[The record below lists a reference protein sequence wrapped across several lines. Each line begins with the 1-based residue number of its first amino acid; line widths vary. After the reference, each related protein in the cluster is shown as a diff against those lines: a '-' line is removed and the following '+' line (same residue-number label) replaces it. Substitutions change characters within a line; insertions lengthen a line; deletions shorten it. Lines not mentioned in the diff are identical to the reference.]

1 MVVFTDISKLLDQN
15 EKNCEIMINKCSISD
30 IKMYGKYNIIPY
42 FECYIDNK
50 KYNIKYSNFIHH
62 IIFKLFIEPPKIIV
76 DQYINNLIILIRNNG
91 ITKNYADVINW
102 IYKKYGIEKD
112 IFIEILKLNYVNG
125 LIHIKDILLQH
136 TDILKKYR
144 IISIKYGIWEPFMK
158 SLKKNQ
164 IKTIFSKN
172 YISSYNDYLELKKH
186 FQMDIEYYNNFTRS
200 IYNLETCNDTTL
212 MILKDFINMYGIDTY
227 YLPDYVTKIMYFN
240 NINISE
246 YFDNFGEKKSEY
258 LLKLFNHCSDT
269 SDFLKLL
276 LHIDLKSNSKLI
288 IKKLGTTVECHT
300 EYRKE
305 IYDDIE
311 KYIKKNIPKK
321 YDIICNNNELNIL
334 ELLIA
339 NGFVPNNEILIDI
352 WKYDRSKKF
361 YIDKIDKIIKKY
373 NIVVEKECLKY
384 FIKLTNNIDIIKY
397 FLNYKI
403 SIDDEIINLAFQSKN
418 SQVCDILLENYS
430 GEINE
435 EFVVNAIK
443 NNYEIKNINPDII
456 FDENLYYKCHSVN
469 NILQYYKKKFTI
481 PQNILTLRENFKFN
495 SLKNIK
501 TYMEKNNI
509 KEIDQYCIDNSI
521 MNKYY
526 DVFQFITDNNYKYS
540 KNCVKFVD
548 QITGRYS
555 NEKYQKIIKELS
567 ENLSDDCEFMTT
579 KYKINDL

>member
-15 EKNCEIMINKCSISD
+15 EKNCEIMINECSISD
-30 IKMYGKYNIIPY
+30 IKMYGNYNIISY
-42 FECYIDNK
+42 FECYIDDK

-62 IIFKLFIEPPKIIV
+62 IIFSLSIEPSKIIA
-76 DQYINNLIILIRNNG
+76 DQYIDNFIIMANNSG
-91 ITKNYADVINW
+91 ITKKNADIINW

-112 IFIEILKLNYVNG
+112 IFIELLKINYLNG
-125 LIHIKDILLQH
+125 LIYIKDILLQYP
-136 TDILKKYR
+136 DILKINR
-144 IISIKYGIWEPFMK
+144 IKSIKNGIWEPFMG

-164 IKTIFSKN
+164 IRTIFLKN

-212 MILKDFINMYGIDTY
+212 MILKDFINMYGINTY
-227 YLPDYVTKIMYFN
+227 YLPDYVTKIMYLN

-258 LLKLFNHCSDT
+258 LLKLFNHCRDT

-276 LHIDLKSNSKLI
+276 LHIDLTSNGNLI
-288 IKKLGTTVECHT
+288 IKKIGTTVNCDT

-305 IYDDIE
+305 IYDDIK
-311 KYIKKNIPKK
+311 KYVKKNISKK

-339 NGFVPNNEILIDI
+339 KGFVPTSETLIEI
-352 WKYDRSKKF
+352 WKYARSKY
-361 YIDKIDKIIKKY
+361 YIEEIDKIIKKY
-373 NIVVEKECLKY
+373 NIVIERECLKY
-384 FIKLTNNIDIIKY
+384 FIKSTDNINIIKY

-403 SIDDEIINLAFQSKN
+403 SIDNEMINYAFQNNN
-418 SQVCDILLENYS
+418 SRVCDILLENYS
-430 GEINE
+430 GEISE
-435 EFVVNAIK
+435 ENVVNAIK
-443 NNYEIKNINPDII
+443 NDYEIKNINPDII

-469 NILQYYKKKFTI
+469 NILEFYKKKFTI
-481 PQNILTLRENFKFN
+481 PQNILILRENFKFN

-579 KYKINDL
+579 KYKIIDL

>member
-15 EKNCEIMINKCSISD
+15 EKNCEIMINECSISD
-30 IKMYGKYNIIPY
+30 IKMYGNYNIISY
-42 FECYIDNK
+42 FECYIDDK

-62 IIFKLFIEPPKIIV
+62 IIFSLSIEPSKIIA
-76 DQYINNLIILIRNNG
+76 DKYINNFINLVCTNG
-91 ITKNYADVINW
+91 ITKKYADIINW

-112 IFIEILKLNYVNG
+112 IFIELLKINYLNG
-125 LIHIKDILLQH
+125 LIYIKDILLQYP
-136 TDILKKYR
+136 DILKINR
-144 IISIKYGIWEPFMK
+144 IKSIKNGIWEPFIG
-158 SLKKNQ
+158 SLKKNHLD
-164 IKTIFSKN
+164 IIFSNN
-172 YISSYNDYLELKKH
+172 YISSYDDYLKLKKH
-186 FQMDIEYYNNFTRS
+186 YQIDIEYYNKFIRT
-200 IYNLETCNDTTL
+200 IYNSKTCNNTTL
-212 MILKDFINMYGIDTY
+212 MILKDFINMYGINTY
-227 YLPDYVTKIMYFN
+227 YLPDYVTKIMYLN

-246 YFDNFGEKKSEY
+246 YFDYFGEKKLDY
-258 LLKLFNHCSDT
+258 LLKIFNYCFDT
-269 SDFLKLL
+269 RDFLILL
-276 LHIDLKSNSKLI
+276 LHIDLKNNGNLI
-288 IKKLGTTVECHT
+288 IRKLGTTVECHT

-305 IYDDIE
+305 IYNDI
-311 KYIKKNIPKK
+311 KIYVKKNIPKK
-321 YDIICNNNELNIL
+321 YDIICNNNELNVL
-334 ELLIA
+334 EFLIA
-339 NGFVPNNEILIDI
+339 KGFVPNNEILIDI
-352 WKYDRSKKF
+352 WKYTRSKKF

-384 FIKLTNNIDIIKY
+384 FIKSTNNIDIIKY

-430 GEINE
+430 GEISEKN
-435 EFVVNAIK
+435 VVNAIK

-456 FDENLYYKCHSVN
+456 FDENLYYKCHSVT
-469 NILQYYKKKFTI
+469 NIIQYYKKKFTI
-481 PQNILTLRENFKFN
+481 PQNILILRENFKSKSF
-495 SLKNIK
+495 KNIK

-521 MNKYY
+521 MNTYY